1 MESLALLVAIILAFV
16 MFSGPLGI
24 LLTINSIWSATL
36 KIPALWYSRRV
47 LVTLIAAVGLFV
59 GFRILIG
66 GIPFMT
72 SLIVMSGMTFN
83 LVAIKLEY
91 QIGKLNKRATPGNP
105 GASELS

>member
-24 LLTINSIWSATL
+24 LLTINPIWSATL
-36 KIPALWYSRRV
+36 KIPALWYTRRV
-47 LVTLIAAVGLFV
+47 LITLIAAVGIFV

-66 GIPFMT
+66 GIPFMP
-72 SLIVMSGMTFN
+72 SLIVLLGMALN

-91 QIGKLNKRATPGNP
+91 QIGKLNKRPTPGKP
-105 GASELS
+105 SGL